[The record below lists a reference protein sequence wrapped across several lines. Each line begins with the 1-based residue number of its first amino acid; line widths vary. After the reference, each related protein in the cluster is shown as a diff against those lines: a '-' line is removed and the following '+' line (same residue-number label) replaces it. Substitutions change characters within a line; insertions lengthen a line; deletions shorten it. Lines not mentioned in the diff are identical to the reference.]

1 MLIGICG
8 GICAGK
14 KTVAQYLVE
23 HHGFKLLRL
32 TAPSEISIRNETS
45 HNGAVQDKTPDSAT
59 PGDTNVGA
67 PVLAASSMPSVAPSV
82 SGDTDA
88 GAQKQPGKKGK
99 KKKNKC
105 FYCDGVGHTKKDC
118 PIANAPFVL
127 GVTMP
132 VRGPPP
138 PPSTSGT
145 SVRGPLPP
153 PSVSGASVS
162 AAAAAT
168 ATEVTFSSADALL
181 EYVTTRW
188 QSRFV
193 MTDVHTEA
201 ILDQLSRRPFFMLIS
216 VDAPLTVRHARYRAL
231 HNPHCTLESFALT
244 SDAHLYD
251 PFDGLQPLISRA
263 TVRLLNTSSSLAH
276 LYATL
281 GKLKLADPVRLRP
294 SWDAYFMSLATL
306 ASLRSNCMKRRV
318 GAVLVGREKRVIST
332 GYNGTPRGLQN
343 CSDGGCSRCNSGNSS
358 GVGLATC
365 LCIHAEENAL
375 LEAGRER
382 IREGAVLYC
391 DTCPCLTCSIK
402 ICQVGI
408 DEVVYAQGY
417 SMDTETAAVF
427 RQAGVKLRQYIP
439 PPNGLIH
446 LENLEKVEL
455 Y

>member
-14 KTVAQYLVE
+14 KSVAQYLVE
-23 HHGFKLLRL
+23 HHGFRLLRL
-32 TAPSEISIRNETS
+32 TDPA
-45 HNGAVQDKTPDSAT
+45 AT
-59 PGDTNVGA
+59 PPRDEA
-67 PVLAASSMPSVAPSV
+67 PVSKPAPVAEPRPEPERADSQFTNGNNASGSQQQSS
-82 SGDTDA
+82 S
-88 GAQKQPGKKGK
+88 KNK
-99 KKKNKC
+99 KKKNRGGASGSC
-105 FYCDGVGHTKKDC
+105 FNCNEKGHTKAEC
-118 PIANAPFVL
+118 PHPQWAPEGSIDTAVAISSNADREPKQQQQKPAFSPAPL
-127 GVTMP
+127 TIL
-132 VRGPPP
+132 
-138 PPSTSGT
+138 SGQPRT
-145 SVRGPLPP
+145 NGIHSHYPNELV
-153 PSVSGASVS
+153 
-162 AAAAAT
+162 
-168 ATEVTFSSADALL
+168 FSSADDLL

-193 MTDVHTEA
+193 TTDVHNEA
-201 ILDQLSRRPFFMLIS
+201 ILDVLSRRPFFMLIS
-216 VDAPLTVRHARYRAL
+216 VDAPLTVRHARFRAL
-231 HNPHCTLESFALT
+231 HNPHCTLESFALA
-244 SDAHLYD
+244 SDTHLYD
-251 PFDGLQPLISRA
+251 PKQGLQPLISRA
-263 TVRLLNTSSSLAH
+263 TVRLLNTSSSIAH

-281 GKLKLADPVRLRP
+281 GKLDLANPVRLRP
-294 SWDAYFMSLATL
+294 TWDAYFMSLAEL

-408 DEVVYAQGY
+408 DEVVYAHGY

-439 PPNGLIH
+439 PANGLIH
-446 LENLEKVEL
+446 LENLEKMEL